1 MLLQK
6 TTSTYFKCCNNT
18 TYRISS
24 VAHILY
30 ATYVYELLDIYHF
43 VSSFIIPYHSNHI
56 VLYLGLQFI
65 WTLLH
70 VGRLSLISGPNS
82 CSHVLHGKYLIKTV
96 STWKAKKHFA
106 LRTEAF
112 EKWMTG
118 WMIFIIYIVLIHT
131 KLLHKCNGWT

>member
-1 MLLQK
+1 MTLPFRFHLENLEICPPNVNPSP
-6 TTSTYFKCCNNT
+6 TSTLLWAFAENNRYFKCCNNT

-70 VGRLSLISGPNS
+70 VGRLPLISGPDS

-96 STWKAKKHFA
+96 ST
-106 LRTEAF
+106 
-112 EKWMTG
+112 
-118 WMIFIIYIVLIHT
+118 
-131 KLLHKCNGWT
+131 